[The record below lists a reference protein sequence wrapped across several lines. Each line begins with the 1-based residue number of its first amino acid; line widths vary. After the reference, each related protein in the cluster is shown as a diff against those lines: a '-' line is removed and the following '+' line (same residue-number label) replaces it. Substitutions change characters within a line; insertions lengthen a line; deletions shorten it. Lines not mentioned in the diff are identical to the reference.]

1 MTSNIDQFKALCS
14 QIIEH
19 ENGSIW
25 GQFGE
30 FVVLSTDCYNENNI
44 TIFEPTEL
52 GWIHTSY
59 SLPYEYEKAYNK
71 LKEVILILK
80 LQQYNE
86 KIERI
91 KDDF

>member
-30 FVVLSTDCYNENNI
+30 FVVLSTDGYSENI

-59 SLPYEYEKAYNK
+59 SLQYEYEKAYNK
-71 LKEVILILK
+71 LKEVILLLK

>member
-14 QIIEH
+14 QITEH

-25 GQFGE
+25 GYFGE
-30 FVVLSTDCYNENNI
+30 FVVLTTDGYSENI

-52 GWIHTSY
+52 GWIHTPY
-59 SLPYEYEKAYNK
+59 SLPNEYEKAYNK
-71 LKEVILILK
+71 LNEVILTLK
-80 LQQYNE
+80 IQHYNE